1 LATLAYIRVLV
12 PEAAATKYT
21 DAVFFS
27 LDNAL
32 PDSERRA
39 IAPSAL
45 TFVSRCLAVL
55 VCAALLALNAQ
66 AQPAVLQRVDLRDQR
81 GVAVDAASLRGRP
94 VLMNFVFT
102 GCSATCPTQVHELAE
117 LHRALPGDVR
127 AAVRFLSITVD
138 PWHDTPQTLMQFAQR
153 MGADL
158 PGWRFATAA
167 PPQVEA
173 LLARMQAFDTRRGQ
187 PRPEDH
193 RTSLYLFDAGG
204 ALVQRFG
211 GVPVDRP
218 RLADE
223 LSRLVRQPR
232 VRGPVKTNN
241 KLNENKT

>member
-1 LATLAYIRVLV
+1 MRPSLV
-12 PEAAATKYT
+12 
-21 DAVFFS
+21 
-27 LDNAL
+27 
-32 PDSERRA
+32 
-39 IAPSAL
+39 
-45 TFVSRCLAVL
+45 
-55 VCAALLALNAQ
+55 ALLGAFFFVLTVR
-66 AQPAVLQRVDLRDQR
+66 AQPAALKGVELRDHR
-81 GVAVDAASLRGRP
+81 GQEVDALSLQSRP
-94 VLMNFVFT
+94 LLMNFVFT

-127 AAVRFLSITVD
+127 AAARFLSITAD
-138 PWHDTPQTLMQFAQR
+138 PWHDTPQTLAEFARR

-158 PGWRFATAA
+158 PGWRFATGA

-193 RTSLYLFDAGG
+193 RTSLYLFDASG

-223 LSRLVRQPR
+223 LSRLARQPR
-232 VRGPVKTNN
+232 VSGPVKTNN